1 MLPYR
6 PAGMQRRRYIYPL
19 QRVVLGC
26 LGAALIV
33 SWAVL
38 ISRVALPAMDADAD
52 PVIARD
58 YGNFAPVR
66 Q

>member
-6 PAGMQRRRYIYPL
+6 PAGLQRRRYSYPL
-19 QRVVLGC
+19 QIAAICC
-26 LGAALIV
+26 LGAAIIV

-38 ISRVALPAMDADAD
+38 MSRVALLALDADAN
-52 PVIARD
+52 PTITRD